1 MPQNPAPAS
10 AVKQTGKPI
19 KVTLI
24 CHSDKLGGA
33 SIVTMRLMQALRNE
47 GVDARM
53 LVYTKISDDDNVGQ
67 ISTRGMRGIK
77 FMLERARIALSNG
90 FSRKNLFKVSIANTG
105 MRIDKHP
112 WIKDADI
119 IALNWI
125 NQGLLSLKGLERL
138 GRMGK
143 PIVWTMH
150 DMWSLTG
157 ICHHSYECEGFKEQC
172 GKCMFLKG
180 KSTNDLSHSVWKRK
194 HKLYSEVPITFIA
207 VSNWLAERAR
217 SSSLLRDADVRTIPN
232 AFPVKSFTIE
242 PEGSISTM
250 RFNPSQNIIVMGA
263 ARLDDPIKGFN
274 YAIDALNYLFDN
286 RPDISRNTLAVF
298 FGDIR
303 ERELL
308 DNLRF
313 PHIYLGRISDSKLLR
328 NIYASSK
335 VVLSTSLYE
344 TLPGTLIEGQ
354 AAGCLPVTFGR
365 GGQSDIVTHKHD
377 GYIAE
382 YKNPRSVAD
391 GIVWALSQKA
401 DRQKLHNSVAE
412 RFAASTVARKYI
424 NLFEELIQRATN

>member
-1 MPQNPAPAS
+1 MPENPEPAQ

-19 KVTLI
+19 KVILI

-53 LVYTKISDDDNVGQ
+53 LVYTKMSDDENVALM
-67 ISTRGMRGIK
+67 STRGMRGFK
-77 FMLERARIALSNG
+77 FMVERARIALSNG

-105 MRIDKHP
+105 MHVDKHP
-112 WIKDADI
+112 WVKEADI

-138 GRMGK
+138 GRLGK

-157 ICHHSYECEGFKEQC
+157 ICHHAFECEGFKKEC
-172 GKCMFLKG
+172 GKCMFLRSK
-180 KSTNDLSHSVWKRK
+180 KANDLSHSVWKRK
-194 HKLYSEVPITFIA
+194 HRLYSEVPITFIA

-217 SSSLLRDADVRTIPN
+217 SSSLLRDTDVRTIPN
-232 AFPVKSFTIE
+232 AFPVKSFHTE

-263 ARLDDPIKGFN
+263 ARLDDPIKGLS
-274 YAIDALNYLFDN
+274 YAIEALNYLFDN
-286 RPDISRNTLAVF
+286 RPDISRNAIAVF

-303 ERELL
+303 DREHF

-365 GGQSDIVTHKHD
+365 GGQRDIVTHLQD

-382 YKNPRSVAD
+382 YKNARSVAD
-391 GIVWALSQKA
+391 GIVWALGSKA
-401 DRQKLHNSVAE
+401 DRRKLHDSVAE

-424 NLFEELIQRATN
+424 KLFEELIQRASN